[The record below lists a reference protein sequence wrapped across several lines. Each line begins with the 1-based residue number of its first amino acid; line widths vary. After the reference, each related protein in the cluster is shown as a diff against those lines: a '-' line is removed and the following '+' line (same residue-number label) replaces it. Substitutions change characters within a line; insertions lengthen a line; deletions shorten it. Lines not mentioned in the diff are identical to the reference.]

1 MREDVKG
8 VLAMVVACSV
18 WGLSAYYYH
27 LIAHV
32 PPLEVLSHRTIW
44 TVVFVGI
51 LLAWEGRIVLLKRDQ
66 LIKVFLATSMI
77 SVNWFIYIYGVQIGV
92 VAQTSLGYYIFPLVA
107 VALGAI
113 FLGER
118 LTLWQWVSVGLAS
131 IAVLILSIGVGEMP
145 WISLALAI
153 TFGLYG
159 VIKKPLSLGPKQ
171 SVFWEVMI
179 MLPIA
184 LIWLAGVHFAGWL
197 SFDGRV
203 GGFFGQGWNTPMLM
217 FLGLITGGPLVLM
230 AYAMKRLRFATV
242 GLVQYINPSLQFL
255 LATIVFMEPFGFWH
269 MVCFGLIWIGLA
281 LYSWDALRQEKA

>member
-1 MREDVKG
+1 MREEVKG
-8 VLAMVVACSV
+8 VLAMCLACSI

-27 LIAHV
+27 LIAYV

-51 LLAWEGRIVLLKRDQ
+51 LLAMEGRIVLIKRDQ
-66 LIKVFLATSMI
+66 LLKIMLATSMI

-118 LTLWQWVSVGLAS
+118 LTFWQWVSVGLAS
-131 IAVLILSIGVGEMP
+131 VAVLILSIGGGEWP

-171 SVFWEVMI
+171 SVFWEVML
-179 MLPIA
+179 MLPLAI
-184 LIWLAGVHFAGWL
+184 IWLLGVHFAGWL
-197 SFDGRV
+197 SLDGRE
-203 GGFFGQGWNTPMLM
+203 GGFFGHGWDTLKLM
-217 FLGLITGGPLVLM
+217 FLGVITGGPLVLM

-242 GLVQYINPSLQFL
+242 GLVQYINPTLQFF
-255 LATIVFMEPFGFWH
+255 LATVIFMEPFGLWH